1 MVRIV
6 PHTLVM
12 AFYGVGVLARRDEGN
27 EGWRGRGGGV
37 KECSGRQ
44 LSPHS
49 EEKS

>member
-12 AFYGVGVLARRDEGN
+12 AFYGVGVLVRRDEGN
-27 EGWRGRGGGV
+27 EGWRGGGV
-37 KECSGRQ
+37 KECRGRQ